1 MNPMSVASD
10 AKGDALAL
18 RRFAHKALEKIT
30 AGIESFRFNTSV
42 AQIYELTNALKIRGM
57 LVAFGRRRSMLSRA
71 LARA

>member
-1 MNPMSVASD
+1 MWRAGLSSPMSVAAD

-42 AQIYELTNALKIRGM
+42 AQIYELTNALKKYK
-57 LVAFGRRRSMLSRA
+57 AN
-71 LARA
+71 ARLGPPLIPLC